1 VLRIGKRVGLKT
13 KSVWV
18 LKGNQV
24 GTDAKLRQK
33 RLTFIPRRLPFNEDI
48 TSSELNALTND
59 QLKFGGTDF
68 PIVLC
73 HRNHD
78 EVSLRPPSTRREAE
92 VQVMVTSL
100 LL

>member
-1 VLRIGKRVGLKT
+1 MTISSDLEKKLKVEKESICVKNGKRVGLKT

-48 TSSELNALTND
+48 TSSELNALTNA
-59 QLKFGGTDF
+59 
-68 PIVLC
+68 IVLC

-78 EVSLRPPSTRREAE
+78 EVSLR
-92 VQVMVTSL
+92 Q
-100 LL
+100 